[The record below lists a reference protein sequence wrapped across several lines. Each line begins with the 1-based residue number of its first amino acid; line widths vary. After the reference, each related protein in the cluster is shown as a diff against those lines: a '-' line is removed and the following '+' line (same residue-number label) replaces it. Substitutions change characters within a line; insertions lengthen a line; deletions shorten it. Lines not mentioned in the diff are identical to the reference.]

1 MSDYEKLKKLI
12 DDTDELIKKDITNS
26 DPEFEAWEMRVK
38 RFISKKF
45 GVNSIE
51 MEKFNDT
58 SFFMGP
64 WLFNAS
70 DETSYGGPADTCR
83 NGLITTKAILETYLE
98 EFTDE
103 EKTDQQRAPQSKP
116 QVPIDSSKIFIVHGH
131 NGELKESVARI
142 IEKQSI
148 KPIILSEQANTGY
161 TIIEKF
167 EQNSNVGCAICL
179 FTADD
184 VGRAKSETDDKPRAR
199 QNVVFEAGYFI
210 GKLGRDH
217 IVILADN
224 GVEIPSDLA
233 GVVYTDTKSWQTDLL
248 KELKSM
254 GYNVD
259 FNKLFD

>member
-1 MSDYEKLKKLI
+1 MNDYEKLKKLI
-12 DDTDELIKKDITNS
+12 DDTDELIKKGITGS
-26 DPEFEAWEMRVK
+26 DPEFEAWKMKVK
-38 RFISKKF
+38 HFISKKF
-45 GVNSIE
+45 GSDSME
-51 MEKFNDT
+51 MEQFKNTLFFT
-58 SFFMGP
+58 GSFP
-64 WLFNAS
+64 PH
-70 DETSYGGPADTCR
+70 ETKETPLERAVYYCQ
-83 NGLITTKAILETYLE
+83 NGLRTTKAVLETYLE
-98 EFTDE
+98 ELEE
-103 EKTDQQRAPQSKP
+103 EKTEQQSEPQAS
-116 QVPIDSSKIFIVHGH
+116 IDLSKIFIVHGH
-131 NGELKESVARI
+131 DGELKESVARI

-148 KPIILSEQANTGY
+148 KAIILSEQANMGC

-167 EQNSNVGCAICL
+167 EKNSDVGCAICL

-217 IVILADN
+217 IIILADN

-259 FNKLFD
+259 LNKLL